1 MNKVLCVGLFRR
13 DCEDFAGGGRGD
25 GRHPGCAIGCTTSC
39 LFAQV
44 AADLGRLD
52 SLILA
57 ERRQMNK
64 TEYSASYS
72 TYSPRT
78 FTYG

>member
-1 MNKVLCVGLFRR
+1 MQEVDEEMGDILAVRSAVPRR
-13 DCEDFAGGGRGD
+13 AF
-25 GRHPGCAIGCTTSC
+25 
-39 LFAQV
+39 FAQV

-57 ERRQMNK
+57 GRRQMNE